1 MRSYKYFEEHKTL
14 MFTPEDISKDIILQ
28 LPINKND
35 TVLEPFKGEGSF
47 YNQLPECKKLYCEKD
62 ENINFFDWQD
72 KVDWI
77 VSNPPFKIL
86 VDNKP
91 TNGLIPIIEH
101 SMTITSKGFGYLV
114 NNRLFNPTPKLG
126 SFIRS
131 PGSVN
136 NKLIKLLLTCSL
148 TVWVPLN
155 ILTSLRGKA
164 TPIVTFLLISKGL
177 ILLFPLIY
185 AIKVYGF
192 FFYPL
197 RVIILYNLYLLHL
210 LPR

>member
-114 NNRLFNPTPKLG
+114 NNRLFNA
-126 SFIRS
+126 
-131 PGSVN
+131 
-136 NKLIKLLLTCSL
+136 L
-148 TVWVPLN
+148 TVRR
-155 ILTSLRGKA
+155 LRLWKNKG
-164 TPIVTFLLISKGL
+164 FCIS
-177 ILLFPLIY
+177 Y
-185 AIKVYGF
+185 IKVYEIKKWFGRYF
-192 FFYPL
+192 F
-197 RVIILYNLYLLHL
+197 ILFEKNKTGILDF
-210 LPR
+210 